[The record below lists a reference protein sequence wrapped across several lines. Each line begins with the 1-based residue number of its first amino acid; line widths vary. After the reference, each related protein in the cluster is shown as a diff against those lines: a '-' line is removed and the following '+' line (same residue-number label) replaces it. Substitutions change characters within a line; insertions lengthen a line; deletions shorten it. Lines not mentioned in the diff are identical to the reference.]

1 MQSRYTIEEQEWA
14 VKRYYRKVSVVRL
27 CEEYG
32 VSKSTIYSWIKNC
45 KRHYRDYR
53 KISFTSAEVY
63 KLERLV
69 ASLTL
74 ENDIFK
80 KSGCGTASSNA
91 EKIEAVNRLKSE
103 FAVSSICRT
112 LKLSKATYYRYEQ
125 NKEKQRW
132 FDLRNEALRSRI
144 KEIFDESKERFGSAK
159 IVVKLKQKSI
169 QISRAHV
176 DKLMKEMGL
185 ICKQRRLRMFNT
197 TNRYCR
203 YRKNRLKQNFD
214 KPTPNMFW
222 ASDVTYIL
230 VGNEDYYVCVVIEL
244 FSRKILAIGISNKHD
259 TNFVLSVLKKA
270 YEARGKPQNLIF
282 HSDQGVQYTS
292 YAFRKYLRENKIKQ
306 SLSTPRTPYDNAVVE
321 SFSSIMK
328 REILSHKWYKT
339 PQDLEVDV
347 KEFVSYY
354 NGFRPLKRLKNLTPD
369 EFENN
374 YFNGLKNK
382 DWKIP
387 VFKVP
392 FLLTST

>member
-1 MQSRYTIEEQEWA
+1 M
-14 VKRYYRKVSVVRL
+14 
-27 CEEYG
+27 
-32 VSKSTIYSWIKNC
+32 
-45 KRHYRDYR
+45 
-53 KISFTSAEVY
+53 
-63 KLERLV
+63 
-69 ASLTL
+69 
-74 ENDIFK
+74 
-80 KSGCGTASSNA
+80 
-91 EKIEAVNRLKSE
+91 
-103 FAVSSICRT
+103 SSICRT